1 MKLCLFGRFLQ
12 YSNGILQRVVNPQC
26 RSLIGRFFCD
36 RYHSILLYISNAIS
50 LMHESGLLS
59 AAAIR
64 PTWASYGFFTRVSLL
79 EYSCSFL
86 SKQIYSRKSY
96 SRRNLR
102 LYTLVISYAVNQL
115 GLFGGARLTYRNYF
129 VIYLDIR

>member
-12 YSNGILQRVVNPQC
+12 YSNGILQRVVDPQC

-36 RYHSILLYISNAIS
+36 RYDSILLYISNAIS
-50 LMHESGLLS
+50 VMHESGLLS

-86 SKQIYSRKSY
+86 SKLILQPQKLFKEKSQAVYSGHFLRCKPTWFVW
-96 SRRNLR
+96 RRPIN
-102 LYTLVISYAVNQL
+102 IS
-115 GLFGGARLTYRNYF
+115 
-129 VIYLDIR
+129 